1 MAGRTVT
8 VWADLRSIHLSLNGH
23 LVRTVPSRLRP
34 QDLAHLVMR
43 GARPAGP
50 APAKPVLRRANGTA
64 VLTAGQTVEIERVI
78 TNSGTVT
85 IAGSPHLIGCA
96 WAGRRVTLRL
106 DGHLMHAVIDNALIG
121 TWTCP
126 IDPSRL
132 GQLRGAQSPVTPL
145 PPPPLPAGS
154 LRAQR
159 KVHANGRIMVATQSI
174 KLGPRHAGK
183 LVTVIVEDTH
193 LRVLHGEDEIAV
205 RPRRNLAPITR
216 FHVTGAGA
224 KNQTGQASPDDKRSS
239 MS

>member
-8 VWADLRSIHLSLNGH
+8 VWADLRTVHVSVDGH
-23 LVRTVPSRLRP
+23 VVRTVASRLQP
-34 QDLAHLVMR
+34 EDLRHLAMR
-43 GARPAGP
+43 GARAAGP
-50 APAKPVLRRANGTA
+50 PPAKPAFRRANGTP
-64 VLTAGQTVEIERVI
+64 VLGAGEAVEIERAI
-78 TNSGTVT
+78 SSDGTVT
-85 IAGSPHLIGCA
+85 IAGSGHLIGFA
-96 WAGRRVTLRL
+96 WAGRKVALRL

-126 IDPSRL
+126 IPASRL
-132 GQLRGAQSPVTPL
+132 RQLKGARAPAAAL

-159 KVHANGRIMVATQSI
+159 KVHANGRIMVAKQSI

-193 LRVLHGEDEIAV
+193 LRVLHGEEEIAV

-224 KNQTGQASPDDKRSS
+224 RPETRQASPDDKR
-239 MS
+239 